1 MTRART
7 PTKVDGG
14 RVEGASAFG
23 RTFKYALVAYAV
35 VEFVA
40 LALFVYYRITR

>member
-7 PTKVDGG
+7 PTKVDEG
-14 RVEGASAFG
+14 RAEGASDFD
-23 RTFKYALVAYAV
+23 RTFKYALVIYAV

-40 LALFVYYRITR
+40 VALFVYYKVTR